1 MVTSATQTSKPRHPL
16 LETLSA
22 NFPAFRN
29 VQPLA
34 IGIHKA
40 IKARLPDIA
49 DAELRNALRVHT
61 ASTRYL
67 KALANAKQRVDLE
80 GNPGDEI
87 TAEQRKQAQET
98 LKERFRKT
106 AERKKTEQEA
116 REREA
121 KLQQLVDKFSRR

>member
-1 MVTSATQTSKPRHPL
+1 MSAS
-16 LETLSA
+16 
-22 NFPAFRN
+22 FPAFRN

-49 DAELRNALRVHT
+49 DAELRNALRTHT

-67 KALANAKQRVDLE
+67 KALANATQRYDLD
-80 GNPGDEI
+80 GNPVGEI
-87 TAEQRKQAQET
+87 DAEQRRQAQET

-106 AERKKTEQEA
+106 AERKKAEQEA

-121 KLQQLVDKFSRR
+121 KLQQLVDKFNRR